1 MNIQQNISLKHY
13 NTFGIDVNAKRF
25 VTVNSI
31 QELKE
36 IIGSNKDILLLSG
49 GSNMLLTKDIDRL
62 VVHLNL
68 KGIVINDTEKEVVFV
83 SAEAGE
89 NWHDFVLWCISQ
101 NYGGLE
107 NLSLI
112 PGNVGTSPIQNIG
125 AYGVEIKD
133 TFYQLEALEISKE
146 VDVLIQ
152 QKVSGMSEIK
162 QKKDQW
168 LKNMI
173 EIDGI
178 VHDHSNC
185 NHNHSRATY
194 SVTDEEMIAVQRSWK
209 ESIIHIKNDILA
221 HEK

>member
-1 MNIQQNISLKHY
+1 VSESLNKAY
-13 NTFGIDVNAKRF
+13 
-25 VTVNSI
+25 SI
-31 QELKE
+31 
-36 IIGSNKDILLLSG
+36 
-49 GSNMLLTKDIDRL
+49 
-62 VVHLNL
+62 
-68 KGIVINDTEKEVVFV
+68 
-83 SAEAGE
+83 
-89 NWHDFVLWCISQ
+89 
-101 NYGGLE
+101 
-107 NLSLI
+107 
-112 PGNVGTSPIQNIG
+112 
-125 AYGVEIKD
+125 
-133 TFYQLEALEISKE
+133 QLEALEISKE